1 MSENI
6 HVSPDIPYKEALE
19 RIEQIVHKLQGDNCD
34 VDTMVARAR
43 EAAELIKVCRSR
55 LTSTEDELK
64 KILDSLRS
72 E

>member
-6 HVSPDIPYKEALE
+6 TVNPDIPYKEALE
-19 RIEQIVHKLQGDNCD
+19 RIEQIVKKLQGDNCD
-34 VDTMVARAR
+34 VDTMVAQAR
-43 EAAELIKVCRSR
+43 EAAELIKVCRNR
-55 LTSTEDELK
+55 LTSTEDELR